1 MCAEGPI
8 PAEAREINKM
18 TDQDDRAAAL
28 TLIRGFADV
37 SRETE
42 HRLYNYVDELKKWSK
57 AKNLVGPETLSSL
70 WTRHVADS
78 AQAVSCAPDARRWV
92 DLGSGA
98 GLPGLIVAALI
109 AERDGASVDL
119 VESNGKKCAFLRA
132 AARRMQA
139 PAKIHCR
146 RIEDFVAEWREPV
159 DVVTARALAPL
170 EKLLDLASPLI
181 ARGAI
186 AVFHKGQ
193 DVERELTQASTYWKF
208 SYKLVPSRTQ
218 QGSALVIVDD
228 CVRKSA

>member
-1 MCAEGPI
+1 
-8 PAEAREINKM
+8 M
-18 TDQDDRAAAL
+18 TDDMDRAAGL
-28 TLIRGFADV
+28 TIVRSLFDV

-42 HRLYNYVDELKKWSK
+42 QRLDNYVDELQKWSK

-78 AQAVSCAPDARRWV
+78 AQVVNCVPDARRWV

-98 GLPGLIVAALI
+98 GLPGLIIAALI
-109 AERDGASVDL
+109 TDRDGASVDL
-119 VESNGKKCAFLRA
+119 VESNGKKCAFLRS
-132 AARRMQA
+132 AARKMA
-139 PAKIHCR
+139 VPARIHCE
-146 RIEDFVAEWREPV
+146 RIEDFTSKRHEPV

-170 EKLLDLASPLI
+170 EKLLEMAEPLI

-193 DVERELTQASTYWKF
+193 DVERELTQASTCWKF
-208 SYKLVPSRTQ
+208 NYTLVPSRTQ
-218 QGSALVIVDD
+218 PDGALVIVDD